1 MKYVRKD
8 TILMHVL
15 ERESSVSVKILGGN
29 LKVHIFNYLD
39 FVLMKYMY

>member
-15 ERESSVSVKILGGN
+15 EISKDLGGN

-39 FVLMKYMY
+39 FVLMKYMN

>member
-1 MKYVRKD
+1 MSLRGEFCISKD
-8 TILMHVL
+8 
-15 ERESSVSVKILGGN
+15 LGGN